1 MDLFKSPKGTRRIG
15 PPFPIKSNT
24 KSYKSIIKSYS
35 KERNGEGDTEAATWE
50 EQNDHEQNT
59 QPQLT

>member
-1 MDLFKSPKGTRRIG
+1 MDKI
-15 PPFPIKSNT
+15 
-24 KSYKSIIKSYS
+24 YS
-35 KERNGEGDTEAATWE
+35 KEKNGEGDTKAAAWE